1 MSVKKKLLEAGEEE
15 NLILRI
21 TSMADGEVKLIQE
34 EMETGEEVVEAD
46 TNPLQDLKGL
56 IEVDVVE
63 EEVVKEEEE
72 EEVVTAAEVAT
83 ALVMTDICLE
93 SVPKEGVEVIEV
105 QEEAT
110 GLVIHVVKRVTC
122 LENVLMEEV
131 EMLEEI

>member
-15 NLILRI
+15 NLILTI
-21 TSMADGEVKLIQE
+21 LAMADGEVKLIQE
-34 EMETGEEVVEAD
+34 EMQTGEEVVEAD
-46 TNPLQDLKGL
+46 TNPLQDLKGP

-72 EEVVTAAEVAT
+72 EEVVTAAEDAS
-83 ALVMTDICLE
+83 ALVMKDIRLE

-110 GLVIHVVKRVTC
+110 GLVILVVKRVTC
-122 LENVLMEEV
+122 LENVLTEEV
-131 EMLEEI
+131 EMLEET

>member
-1 MSVKKKLLEAGEEE
+1 MSEKKKQLEAGEEE

-21 TSMADGEVKLIQE
+21 TAMVDGEVKLIQE
-34 EMETGEEVVEAD
+34 EMQTGEQVVEAD
-46 TNPLQDLKGL
+46 TNLLQDLKGL
-56 IEVDVVE
+56 IEEDVVE
-63 EEVVKEEEE
+63 EEVVKEEED
-72 EEVVTAAEVAT
+72 EEVVTAAD
-83 ALVMTDICLE
+83 ALASVMRDIRLE

-122 LENVLMEEV
+122 QENVLMEEV

>member
-15 NLILRI
+15 NLILTI
-21 TSMADGEVKLIQE
+21 LAMADGEVKLIQE
-34 EMETGEEVVEAD
+34 EMQTGEEVVEAD
-46 TNPLQDLKGL
+46 TNPLQDLKGP

-72 EEVVTAAEVAT
+72 EEVVTAAEDAS
-83 ALVMTDICLE
+83 ALVMKDIRLE

-110 GLVIHVVKRVTC
+110 GLVTLVVKRVTC
-122 LENVLMEEV
+122 LENVLTEEV
-131 EMLEEI
+131 EMLEET